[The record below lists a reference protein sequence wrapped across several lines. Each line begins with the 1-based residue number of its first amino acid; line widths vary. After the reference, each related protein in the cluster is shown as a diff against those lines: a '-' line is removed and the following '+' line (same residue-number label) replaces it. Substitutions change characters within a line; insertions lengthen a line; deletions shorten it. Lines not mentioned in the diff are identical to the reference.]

1 MPGFNGMGP
10 RGNGP
15 LTGRGNGRCG
25 NGQKNMGQGFA
36 QNAPE
41 SSDDLKKEIKTLQ
54 DRIDKLE
61 K

>member
-15 LTGRGNGRCG
+15 QTGRGNGRCG
-25 NGQKNMGQGFA
+25 NGQNRGQGFG
-36 QNAPE
+36 QNAPQ

-54 DRIDKLE
+54 DRIEKLE